1 MTNNNVYTQ
10 TEIEQT
16 VIDWMNET
24 DFGSTR
30 KDRFLKDIEDLSYE
44 QKLKLEKWII
54 SAVAIGIEKGYK
66 DNEKNKS
73 LLSTK

>member
-1 MTNNNVYTQ
+1 MTDSNLYTQ
-10 TEIEQT
+10 KEIEQA

-24 DFGSTR
+24 DFGSKR
-30 KDRFLKDIEDLSYE
+30 KDRFLKDIEDLPNE

-66 DNEKNKS
+66 DHEKYKS
-73 LLSTK
+73 LF

>member
-1 MTNNNVYTQ
+1 MTNTKLYTQ
-10 TEIEQT
+10 EDIEKT

-24 DFGSTR
+24 HFGSKR

-44 QKLKLEKWII
+44 QKIKMEKWII

-66 DNEKNKS
+66 DGEDKS
-73 LLSTK
+73 LL

>member
-10 TEIEQT
+10 KEIEQT
-16 VIDWMNET
+16 VIDWMNES

-66 DNEKNKS
+66 DYEKNKS
-73 LLSTK
+73 IL